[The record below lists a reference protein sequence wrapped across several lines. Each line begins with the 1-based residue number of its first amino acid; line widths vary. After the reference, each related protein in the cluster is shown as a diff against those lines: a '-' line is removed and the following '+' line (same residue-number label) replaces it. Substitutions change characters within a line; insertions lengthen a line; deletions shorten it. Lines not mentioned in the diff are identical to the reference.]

1 MATAKIFLR
10 AIMSESIY
18 DSNLGQTDRLL
29 LIQSFTEKPGVI
41 GSMYRVKDL
50 YGKTADIHL
59 IHEQNKKRA
68 DDLLD

>member
-1 MATAKIFLR
+1 
-10 AIMSESIY
+10 
-18 DSNLGQTDRLL
+18 LL

>member
-1 MATAKIFLR
+1 
-10 AIMSESIY
+10 MSDSIY
-18 DSNLGQTDRLL
+18 DSNIGYQPADPIEVPPLYFWPPR
-29 LIQSFTEKPGVI
+29 PGVI